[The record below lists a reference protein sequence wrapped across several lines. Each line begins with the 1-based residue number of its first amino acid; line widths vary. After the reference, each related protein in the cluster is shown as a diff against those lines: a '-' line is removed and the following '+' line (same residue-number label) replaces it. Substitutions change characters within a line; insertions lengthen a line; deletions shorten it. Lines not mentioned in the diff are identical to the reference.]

1 MIFKRPLTKL
11 QFVDFKKEVH
21 MSKNIFICAVF
32 VVFALCVN
40 VALSD
45 MDYPEGLNQVSE
57 PYPGGTIISIT
68 NTTGML
74 MVTMQT
80 SDSPDTIRDFYKNQL
95 QANGWTIMHETQS
108 QGHAGLMGEK
118 GSNVA
123 SVSIQG
129 GQSGKSMI
137 GLVLGPK

>member
-1 MIFKRPLTKL
+1 MY
-11 QFVDFKKEVH
+11 
-21 MSKNIFICAVF
+21 KNILICAVF

-45 MDYPEGLNQVSE
+45 MDYPEGLNQVSA

-68 NTTGML
+68 NASGML

-80 SDSPDTIRDFYKNQL
+80 SDSPDTILDFYKNQF
-95 QANGWTIMHETQS
+95 QANDWPILHETQS
-108 QGHAGLMGEK
+108 QGNAGLISEK
-118 GSNVA
+118 GSNAA
-123 SVSIQG
+123 SVNISA

-137 GLVLGPK
+137 GLVLSPK

>member
-1 MIFKRPLTKL
+1 
-11 QFVDFKKEVH
+11 
-21 MSKNIFICAVF
+21 MSRNILICAVF

-45 MDYPEGLNQVSE
+45 MDYPEGLNQVSA

-68 NTTGML
+68 NASGML

-108 QGHAGLMGEK
+108 QGHAGLISEK
-118 GSNVA
+118 GSNAA
-123 SVSIQG
+123 SVSIQA

-137 GLVLGPK
+137 GLVLSPK

>member
-1 MIFKRPLTKL
+1 
-11 QFVDFKKEVH
+11 
-21 MSKNIFICAVF
+21 MSKNIIICGVLVF
-32 VVFALCVN
+32 FALSTN

-45 MDYPEGLNQVSE
+45 MDYPENLNQVSA

-68 NTTGML
+68 NASGML
-74 MVTMQT
+74 MVSMQT
-80 SDSPDTIRDFYKNQL
+80 NDSPDTILDFYKNQL
-95 QANGWTIMHETQS
+95 QANGWTIINETQS

-118 GSNVA
+118 GSNMT
-123 SVSIQG
+123 SISIQA

>member
-1 MIFKRPLTKL
+1 
-11 QFVDFKKEVH
+11 

-45 MDYPEGLNQVSE
+45 MDYPEGLNQVSA
-57 PYPGGTIISIT
+57 PYPGGTIVSIT
-68 NTTGML
+68 NASGML

-95 QANGWTIMHETQS
+95 QANGWTIMHETKT
-108 QGHAGLMGEK
+108 QGHAGLISEK

-123 SVSIQG
+123 SVNIQLV
-129 GQSGKSMI
+129 QSGKSMI
-137 GLVLGPK
+137 GLVMGQK